1 MKKTKKT
8 LKNKEKDKTKSE
20 VAENKNIHK
29 TRRKIED
36 ILDKRDFDKLYE
48 F

>member
-1 MKKTKKT
+1 MKKTKEAF
-8 LKNKEKDKTKSE
+8 KNKGKDKTKSE

-29 TRRKIED
+29 TRKKIED